1 LARLLLLSVHSR
13 KDIPS
18 STLTKSS
25 RSGGGWRAQIPAFKK
40 ADKTL
45 TVDLSGKQL
54 LVRSNAFIEF
64 FDYDRGTSD
73 DKVRGFS
80 AS

>member
-1 LARLLLLSVHSR
+1 MA
-13 KDIPS
+13 
-18 STLTKSS
+18 T
-25 RSGGGWRAQIPAFKK
+25 QIPAFKK